1 MKRKYNTRYNKKKKN
16 KKDIKIKV
24 KKKNKKKITQIRSI
38 DSEIIANNCFSKFDW
53 ILFYIS
59 KLVETIV
66 LGHWDNVLGRPSPS
80 HFAGTLSHT
89 ITAPTDTEIQE
100 LISDTNNQEL

>member
-1 MKRKYNTRYNKKKKN
+1 M
-16 KKDIKIKV
+16 
-24 KKKNKKKITQIRSI
+24 ITQIGSI

-53 ILFYIS
+53 MLFYIS
-59 KLVETIV
+59 KLVGTIV

-89 ITAPTDTEIQE
+89 ITAFRITMIMGVVMKKK
-100 LISDTNNQEL
+100 